1 MGQGKLKRSKTGSR
15 KERKESQVKA
25 VQEAK
30 KLAELHKLAE
40 PELGRTVTA
49 HESLSNKQPT
59 R

>member
-1 MGQGKLKRSKTGSR
+1 MGQGKLKRSKPGSR

-25 VQEAK
+25 VKEAK

-40 PELGRTVTA
+40 EELGRPVTA
-49 HESLSNKQPT
+49 HESVSNEQPT

>member
-1 MGQGKLKRSKTGSR
+1 MGQGKLKRSKPGSR

-40 PELGRTVTA
+40 QALGRPVTA
-49 HESLSNKQPT
+49 HEPVSNEQPT